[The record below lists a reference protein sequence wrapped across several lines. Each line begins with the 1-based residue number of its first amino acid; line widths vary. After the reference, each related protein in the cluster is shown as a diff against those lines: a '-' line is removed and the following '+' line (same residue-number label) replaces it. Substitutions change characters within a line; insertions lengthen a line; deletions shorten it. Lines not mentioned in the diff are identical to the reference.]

1 MDKKEQFREFARNHS
16 NLASYVKDG
25 SMTWQKF
32 YELYDI
38 YGEDESIWKEYK
50 KQNKD
55 SDNSIKNIVK
65 NLDVDKI
72 EEHLQSASKALDLI
86 AELTKKDTA
95 SSVVSNVN
103 PRPITNFFKD

>member
-1 MDKKEQFREFARNHS
+1 MNKKEEFREFAKNNS

-38 YGEDESIWKEYK
+38 YGDDENVWKEYQTK
-50 KQNKD
+50 NDK
-55 SDNSIKNIVK
+55 SSVSIQNIVK

-72 EEHLQSASKALDLI
+72 ESHLQNASKALDLI
-86 AELTKKDTA
+86 AELTKKEPA
-95 SSVVSNVN
+95 SNIASNVN